1 MAENSLQSRLAIVP
15 EVTEG
20 TLVDPSAGTQFIPL
34 QPGFEFVPN
43 IDTIENEE
51 IRGSIGSAKP
61 IQGLSKPTSSFKEYL
76 KHSGVEGQAPNW
88 GELLEALFGSTSTNS
103 TQRTTTTSSS
113 TTVIKLG
120 AGGSDFARGKAV
132 LIKDGTNG
140 YSIRPVDSVSTN
152 DLTLGFAV
160 SVAPA
165 TGINVGKCVNYTPA
179 DSGHQTLSLWLY
191 RGNGGALEAIA
202 GARVTEWTMDISVG
216 ELINQTFG
224 LGGTGFYMN
233 PMRVDAT
240 NNKLNFTD
248 DDGTVT
254 ATIPSGVY
262 KDPHELAAAVT
273 SAMNT
278 ANGGETHTC
287 SFNSLGANKGKFTI
301 LSTGT
306 VLSLLWKTGTN
317 GSDNTDTHIG
327 TLLGFDDTADDTGTA
342 ATTGYTSDN
351 VQSYAATISPSYDS
365 ADPMIAQDME
375 ILIGDQTSYDSVCVK
390 TASIKI
396 TNEKNDILCISAAT
410 GVEGSVINKRTTEI
424 TIIAQLSRHDAD
436 KFRRFLNN
444 VDTKFLF
451 NFGVKSGGNWVAGK
465 CGCVY
470 APTATIA
477 AYQHGDDNGIVTMEY
492 TIRPFVNS
500 SGQPEIYLNFL

>member
-20 TLVDPSAGTQFIPL
+20 TLVDVSGGTQFIPL

-61 IQGLSKPTSSFKEYL
+61 IQGLSRPSSSFKGYL

-88 GELLEALFGSTSTNS
+88 GELLESLFGSTSVNATE
-103 TQRTTTTSSS
+103 RTLTSSS
-113 TTVIKLG
+113 TTILLKAA

-132 LIKDGTNG
+132 MIKDGTNG
-140 YSIRPVDSVSTN
+140 YSIRPVDSVATN
-152 DLTLGFAV
+152 DLSLGFAV
-160 SVAPA
+160 PVAPA
-165 TGINVGKCVNYTPA
+165 SGVTLGKCVNYTPT
-179 DSGHQTLSLWLY
+179 DSGHETLSLWLY

-202 GARVTEWTMDISVG
+202 GARVTEWTMDVSVG
-216 ELINQTFG
+216 ELINQSFS

-233 PMRVDAT
+233 PIRITSSTRYID
-240 NNKLNFTD
+240 FTD
-248 DDGTVT
+248 DDGAHAAV
-254 ATIPSGVY
+254 IPIAVY
-262 KDPHELAAAVT
+262 KDPHELAAAAQA
-273 SAMNT
+273 AMRT
-278 ANGGETHTC
+278 VQTDKMATVV
-287 SFNSLGANKGKFTI
+287 FNSLGADAGKFTFKATGDTVFE
-301 LSTGT
+301 LNWATGANTANGAATKFGFTVADETGASGT
-306 VLSLLWKTGTN
+306 VGYK
-317 GSDNTDTHIG
+317 SD
-327 TLLGFDDTADDTGTA
+327 
-342 ATTGYTSDN
+342 S
-351 VQSYAATISPSYDS
+351 VQSYAAGFSPSYDA

-375 ILIGDQTSYDSVCVK
+375 ILIGDTSDYDSVCVK
-390 TASIKI
+390 TCSIKV

-410 GVEGSVINKRTTEI
+410 GVDGSVINKRATEI
-424 TIIAQLSRHDAD
+424 TILAQLKRHDAD

-470 APTATIA
+470 VPTATIS

-492 TIRPFVNS
+492 TIRPYVNA
-500 SGQPEIYLNFL
+500 SGEPEIYLNFL